1 MKKLV
6 PFGGIG
12 YLAGAVLFC
21 ASSFLVRSG
30 PADLNLQAQ
39 LVWGTNN
46 EKPDDPK
53 LKEVDPSVAE
63 KLRKVFKW
71 KNYFEVK
78 RQNFTV
84 AVGSP
89 KRVKMSDD
97 CEIEV
102 QNLGSSSIEV
112 KLYGKGKLAVRKTQ
126 KISPSELLVLAGD
139 DKDDTA
145 WFVVLSQPAK

>member
-1 MKKLV
+1 M
-6 PFGGIG
+6 
-12 YLAGAVLFC
+12 AGVVLFC
-21 ASSFLVRSG
+21 ASSLLSRCGS
-30 PADLNLQAQ
+30 ADLNLLAQ

-46 EKPDDPK
+46 EKPGDPK
-53 LKEVDPSVAE
+53 LKEVDPGVAE

-78 RQNFTV
+78 RQKFTV

-89 KRVKMSDD
+89 KKVKMSDD

-102 QNLGSSSIEV
+102 QNLGNSSIEV

-126 KISPSELLVLAGD
+126 KISSSELLVLAGD

-145 WFVVLSQPAK
+145 WFVVLSRPPK

>member
-1 MKKLV
+1 MKKRAS
-6 PFGGIG
+6 FGGIA
-12 YLAGAVLFC
+12 LAVLFF
-21 ASSFLVRSG
+21 ASQVPVQSG
-30 PADLNLQAQ
+30 PADLSLQAQ
-39 LVWGTNN
+39 LVWGTNK

-71 KNYFEVK
+71 KNYFEVNK
-78 RQNFTV
+78 QNVTV
-84 AVGSP
+84 TVGSP
-89 KRVKMSDD
+89 KKVKMSDH

-102 QNLGSSSIEV
+102 QNLGSASIEV

-126 KISPSELLVLAGD
+126 KIHPTELLVLAGD

-145 WFVVLSQPAK
+145 WFVVLSQPQK

>member
-1 MKKLV
+1 MKNRV
-6 PFGGIG
+6 PFGGIT
-12 YLAGAVLFC
+12 LAGVVLFI
-21 ASSFLVRSG
+21 ASSFLAQSG
-30 PADLNLQAQ
+30 SADLNLQAQ
-39 LVWGTNN
+39 LVWGTNK

-53 LKEVDPSVAE
+53 LKEVDDIVAE

-71 KNYFEVK
+71 RNYFEVK
-78 RQNFTV
+78 RQNVTV
-84 AVGSP
+84 TPGTP
-89 KRVKMSDD
+89 KKVRMSDE

-102 QNLGSSSIEV
+102 QNLGNSSIEV
-112 KLYGKGKLAVRKTQ
+112 KLFGKGKLAVRKTQ

>member
-1 MKKLV
+1 M
-6 PFGGIG
+6 
-12 YLAGAVLFC
+12 AGVVLFC
-21 ASSFLVRSG
+21 ASSFLARCGS
-30 PADLNLQAQ
+30 ADLNLLAQ

-46 EKPDDPK
+46 EKPGDPK
-53 LKEVDPSVAE
+53 LKEVDPGVAE

-78 RQNFTV
+78 RQSFTV

-89 KRVKMSDD
+89 KKVKMSDD

-102 QNLGSSSIEV
+102 QNLGNSSIEV

-126 KISPSELLVLAGD
+126 KISSSELLVLAGD

-145 WFVVLSQPAK
+145 WFVVLSRPPK

>member
-1 MKKLV
+1 ML
-6 PFGGIG
+6 GIG
-12 YLAGAVLFC
+12 LCC
-21 ASSFLVRSG
+21 ACSFLARSG
-30 PADLNLQAQ
+30 SADMNLQAQ
-39 LVWGTNN
+39 LVWGTNK

-78 RQNFTV
+78 RQNLTV
-84 AVGSP
+84 APGTP
-89 KRVKMSDD
+89 KKIKMSDE

-145 WFVVLSQPAK
+145 WFLVLSQLAK

>member
-6 PFGGIG
+6 PFGGIT
-12 YLAGAVLFC
+12 LVPLLFC

-30 PADLNLQAQ
+30 SADLNLQAQ

-84 AVGSP
+84 MVGAP
-89 KRVKMSDD
+89 KKVEMSDS
-97 CEIEV
+97 CKIEV
-102 QNLGSSSIEV
+102 QNLGGSSIEV

-126 KISPSELLVLAGD
+126 KINPSELLVLAGD

>member
-1 MKKLV
+1 MKKRV
-6 PFGGIG
+6 PFEGIIV
-12 YLAGAVLFC
+12 AGIICFC
-21 ASSFLVRSG
+21 ASSFHARSG
-30 PADLNLQAQ
+30 STDLNLQAQ
-39 LVWGTNN
+39 LVWGTNK
-46 EKPDDPK
+46 EKPDDPN
-53 LKEVDPSVAE
+53 LKEVDPIVAE

-89 KRVKMSDD
+89 KKVKMSDE

-102 QNLGSSSIEV
+102 QNLGNSSIEV

>member
-1 MKKLV
+1 
-6 PFGGIG
+6 
-12 YLAGAVLFC
+12 LAGAVVFC
-21 ASSFLVRSG
+21 ASSFLARSG
-30 PADLNLQAQ
+30 TADLNLQAQ
-39 LVWGTNN
+39 LVWGTNK

-53 LKEVDPSVAE
+53 LKEVDRSVAE

-71 KNYFEVK
+71 KNYFEVN
-78 RQNFTV
+78 RQQFTV
-84 AVGSP
+84 PVGSS
-89 KRVKMSDD
+89 KRIKMSDD

-102 QNLGSSSIEV
+102 QNLGNSSIEV

-145 WFVVLSQPAK
+145 WFVVLSQLAK

>member
-1 MKKLV
+1 MKKRV
-6 PFGGIG
+6 PLGGIILLG
-12 YLAGAVLFC
+12 LLC
-21 ASSFLVRSG
+21 ACSVLVRSG
-30 PADLNLQAQ
+30 SAELNLQAQ
-39 LVWGTNN
+39 LVWGTNK

-53 LKEVDPSVAE
+53 LKEVDLSVAE

-78 RQNFTV
+78 RQNLTV
-84 AVGSP
+84 APGTP
-89 KRVKMSDD
+89 KKIKMSDE

-102 QNLGSSSIEV
+102 QNLGNASIEV

-126 KISPSELLVLAGD
+126 KISPNELLVLAGD

-145 WFVVLSQPAK
+145 WFLVLSQLAK

>member
-1 MKKLV
+1 MKKRV
-6 PFGGIG
+6 SFA
-12 YLAGAVLFC
+12 LAGAVLCF
-21 ASSFLVRSG
+21 ASTIPVLSG
-30 PADLNLQAQ
+30 PGDLNLQAQ
-39 LVWGTNN
+39 LVWGTNK

-78 RQNFTV
+78 RQTLAV
-84 AVGSP
+84 TVGSP
-89 KRVKMSDD
+89 KKLKMSEE

-102 QNLGSSSIEV
+102 QYLGNSSIEV

-126 KISPSELLVLAGD
+126 KIHPTELLVLAGD

-145 WFVVLSQPAK
+145 WFVVLSQPPK

>member
-1 MKKLV
+1 MKKRV
-6 PFGGIG
+6 SFA
-12 YLAGAVLFC
+12 LAGAVLCF
-21 ASSFLVRSG
+21 ASTIPAQSG

-39 LVWGTNN
+39 LVWGTNK

-71 KNYFEVK
+71 KNYFEVNK
-78 RQNFTV
+78 QNVTIT
-84 AVGSP
+84 VGSP
-89 KRVKMSDD
+89 KKVKMSDH

-102 QNLGSSSIEV
+102 QNLGGSSIEV

-126 KISPSELLVLAGD
+126 KINPSELLVLAGD

-145 WFVVLSQPAK
+145 WFVVLSQPGK

>member
-1 MKKLV
+1 MKKRV
-6 PFGGIG
+6 PFGGIT
-12 YLAGAVLFC
+12 LAGVVLVC
-21 ASSFLVRSG
+21 AFSFLVRSG

-39 LVWGTNN
+39 LVWGTNK
-46 EKPDDPK
+46 EKPEDPK
-53 LKEVDPSVAE
+53 LKEVEPGVAE

-89 KRVKMSDD
+89 KRVRMSDD

-102 QNLGSSSIEV
+102 QNLASSSIEV

-145 WFVVLSQPAK
+145 WFVVLNQSAK

>member
-1 MKKLV
+1 MKKRV
-6 PFGGIG
+6 SFGGFA
-12 YLAGAVLFC
+12 LAGVVLFC
-21 ASSFLVRSG
+21 ASSFLALSG
-30 PADLNLQAQ
+30 STDLTLQAQ

-53 LKEVDPSVAE
+53 LKEVDASVAE

-71 KNYFEVK
+71 KDYFEVN
-78 RQNFTV
+78 RQQFAV
-84 AVGSP
+84 PVGSR

-102 QNLGSSSIEV
+102 QNLGNSSIEV
-112 KLYGKGKLAVRKTQ
+112 KLFGKGKLAVRKTQ

-145 WFVVLSQPAK
+145 WFVVLSQPVK

>member
-1 MKKLV
+1 MKKRV
-6 PFGGIG
+6 SFRGIA
-12 YLAGAVLFC
+12 LAGVVVFC
-21 ASSFLVRSG
+21 ASSFLTLAGST
-30 PADLNLQAQ
+30 DLGLQAQ
-39 LVWGTNN
+39 LVWGTNK

-71 KNYFEVK
+71 KNYFEVN
-78 RQNFTV
+78 RQHFTIP
-84 AVGSP
+84 VGSP
-89 KRVKMSDD
+89 KKVKMSDD

-102 QNLGSSSIEV
+102 QNLGNSSIEV

-145 WFVVLSQPAK
+145 WFVVLSQTVK

>member
-1 MKKLV
+1 M
-6 PFGGIG
+6 
-12 YLAGAVLFC
+12 FC
-21 ASSFLVRSG
+21 ACSFQVRSG
-30 PADLNLQAQ
+30 PTDLNLQAQ
-39 LVWGTNN
+39 LVWGTNK
-46 EKPDDPK
+46 EKPDDPN

-71 KNYFEVK
+71 KNYFEVNK
-78 RQNFTV
+78 QNVTV
-84 AVGSP
+84 TVGSP
-89 KRVKMSDD
+89 KKVKMSDD

-102 QNLGSSSIEV
+102 QNLGNSSIEV

-145 WFVVLSQPAK
+145 WFVVLSQSAK